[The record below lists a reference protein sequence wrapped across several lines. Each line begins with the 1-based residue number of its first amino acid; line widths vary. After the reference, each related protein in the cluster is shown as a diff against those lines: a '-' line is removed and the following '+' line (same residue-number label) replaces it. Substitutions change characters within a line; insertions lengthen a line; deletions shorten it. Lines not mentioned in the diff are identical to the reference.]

1 MGRRQDEAIRKRG
14 RGSEGSGRADWV
26 LEIAL
31 SSYACDTGLK
41 VSDKVGTD
49 LHFHGPL
56 RGLRRPSSMFPRNT
70 RKLGGPFKSFP

>member
-1 MGRRQDEAIRKRG
+1 MRPSERG
-14 RGSEGSGRADWV
+14 AGEVKVQAGADWV

-56 RGLRRPSSMFPRNT
+56 RGLRRPSSLFPRNT